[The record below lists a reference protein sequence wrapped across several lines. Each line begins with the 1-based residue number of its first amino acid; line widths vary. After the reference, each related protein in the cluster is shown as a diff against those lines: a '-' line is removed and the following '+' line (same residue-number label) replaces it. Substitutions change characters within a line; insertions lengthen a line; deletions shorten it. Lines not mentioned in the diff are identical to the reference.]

1 MQAACYGHL
10 ASVQLLLQSRA
21 KVNVANSWGATALVG
36 AAQGGF
42 LTVVQVASVFVCG
55 CVSLYVF
62 MFFITVNSCLQ
73 TVLYNLQIC
82 YGVQTNCKLRDEV
95 L

>member
-10 ASVQLLLQSRA
+10 TSVQLLLQSRA

-55 CVSLYVF
+55 CVFVCVRVF
-62 MFFITVNSCLQ
+62 HNCQLVFADCS
-73 TVLYNLQIC
+73 
-82 YGVQTNCKLRDEV
+82 VQLADMLWCSDKL
-95 L
+95 

>member
-21 KVNVANSWGATALVG
+21 KVNIANSWGATALVG

-55 CVSLYVF
+55 CYVF
-62 MFFITVNSCLQ
+62 VCVRVFHNCQLMFADCP
-73 TVLYNLQIC
+73 VLADTLWC
-82 YGVQTNCKLRDEV
+82 SDKL
-95 L
+95 

>member
-21 KVNVANSWGATALVG
+21 KVNIANSWGATALVG

-55 CVSLYVF
+55 CSVF
-62 MFFITVNSCLQ
+62 VCVRVFHNCQLMFADCP
-73 TVLYNLQIC
+73 
-82 YGVQTNCKLRDEV
+82 VQLADTLWCSDKL
-95 L
+95 